1 MKQKKYNG
9 FQKIDYL
16 VVSFSKEKKLEGA
29 LDRYKVLR
37 LWDQVVEGFFKD
49 AKNQTKAM
57 DFKKGRLVVACLSEE
72 LAYKIKVLS
81 QRIIYAL
88 NNALKKTKVFVLEVQ
103 F

>member
-1 MKQKKYNG
+1 MKKKYNG
-9 FQKIDYL
+9 FEKIDNL
-16 VVSFSKEKKLEGA
+16 VALFGKDKKLEGA

-37 LWDQVVEGFFKD
+37 LWDQVVEGFFKE

-57 DFKKGRLVVACLSEE
+57 YFKKGRLVVACLSEE
-72 LAYKIKVLS
+72 LAYKIRVLS

-88 NNALKKTKVFVLEVQ
+88 NSALKKTSVFALEVQ

>member
-9 FQKIDYL
+9 FQKIDNL
-16 VVSFSKEKKLEGA
+16 VAAFGKEKKLEEA

-37 LWDQVVEGFFKD
+37 LWDHVVEGFFKE

-57 DFKKGRLVVACLSEE
+57 DFKKGRLLVACLSEE

-88 NNALKKTKVFVLEVQ
+88 NSALKKNKVFALEIQ